1 MKKSFSLIFIIILTV
16 ISIAVSWSMFLKDH
30 SAEDTVSVF
39 DFPMTIGQWQ
49 SEDIPISD
57 NDYAVLETRNA
68 FVRIYRKPTGE
79 EVMLYII
86 YSQTNRRV
94 AHPPEICYT
103 GGGAAIIS
111 KFPEE
116 IAKNILNSKPI
127 MANRLL
133 IDYPNYQQIMYY
145 WFKVGNSYTAS
156 YWGGQ
161 ILIALKSMTGQP
173 SSSALIRLTATVE
186 GDDQERTVGI
196 IRGFAR
202 EILPLVSQY
211 VP

>member
-1 MKKSFSLIFIIILTV
+1 MRRFSFVFILLLTIV
-16 ISIAVSWSMFLKDH
+16 AGSVSWSMLLRTHDDQ
-30 SAEDTVSVF
+30 DTVSVF
-39 DFPMTIGQWQ
+39 DFPMTIGEW
-49 SEDIPISD
+49 SAEEIPISD
-57 NDYAVLETRNA
+57 NDYAILETRNA

-103 GGGAAIIS
+103 GGGSTIVS
-111 KFPEE
+111 KFPEKVSTE
-116 IAKNILNSKPI
+116 AVPEGSIT
-127 MANRLL
+127 ANRLL

-156 YWGGQ
+156 YWAGQ
-161 ILIALKSMTGQP
+161 AMIALKNMTGQA
-173 SSSALIRLTATVE
+173 SSSALIRLTTTVE
-186 GDDQERTVGI
+186 NDDQERSVDM

-202 EILPLVSQY
+202 EIVPLINQY
-211 VP
+211 IP